1 MSDYTAMH
9 DGDDASVVVDRLVLK
24 GQGLL
29 ELCLERGKTLSMKG
43 FIDCQIEQGEAYLPV
58 VEQTMSYIDHQIDV
72 VDDRKRRE
80 LLRDLHNYIGE
91 QLQLLE
97 TVAHDS
103 SGSG

>member
-1 MSDYTAMH
+1 MSDYTAIHEGH
-9 DGDDASVVVDRLVLK
+9 DVSVVVDRLVLK
-24 GQGLL
+24 GRDIL

-58 VEQTMSYIDHQIDV
+58 VEQTMSYIDRQIDII
-72 VDDRKRRE
+72 DDRKRKE

-103 SGSG
+103 SGTG